1 MTRTSHLLSLL
12 MLALA
17 CLTGTAWSED
27 KPAKTS
33 TVQGLIDSIDVEHTK
48 LVIKSNADN
57 PAKAHTTL
65 IIVDAATKITIDK
78 QPATFAD
85 LKEQDAVKA
94 TYCQGTATTV
104 TVTRT
109 PAAAKPKK

>member
-1 MTRTSHLLSLL
+1 MTRTSHILPLLL
-12 MLALA
+12 LALT
-17 CLTGTAWSED
+17 CLAGTAWCADD

-48 LVIKSNADN
+48 LVIKSNASD

-65 IIVDAATKITIDK
+65 VIVDAATKITIDK

-104 TVTRT
+104 TITRT
-109 PAAAKPKK
+109 AAKPKK